1 MSEAVQAA
9 LPWIVCGLAVAIL
22 VPGLIDFFRGKGRE
36 AAKSAEDE
44 KKQSE
49 LNSWMMEGIGLGLL
63 VGYWIGRFL
72 GNAVLGLA
80 LGVLAGMF
88 IGSKIRKFK

>member
-9 LPWIVCGLAVAIL
+9 LPWIVCGLAIAIL

-36 AAKSAEDE
+36 AAKSDEDE

-49 LNSWMMEGIGLGLL
+49 LNSWMMEGVGLGML
-63 VGYWIGRFL
+63 VGYWIGRFFWQRRT
-72 GNAVLGLA
+72 GIGT
-80 LGVLAGMF
+80 GRAG
-88 IGSKIRKFK
+88 GDVCR